1 MTIIASINQLII
13 AFNLLNPIHYYTDS
27 FLLEQITILP
37 NRLSTIDRTLRR
49 RKKNEEEE
57 EEMKGKKK

>member
-1 MTIIASINQLII
+1 M
-13 AFNLLNPIHYYTDS
+13 HYYTDS

-49 RKKNEEEE
+49 RKKNEEEDE
-57 EEMKGKKK
+57 ENEGKKERSNDKKRIKKRG